1 MSKADY
7 PYADDEFDAP
17 TGPDVPRG
25 VHRAP
30 RSAWSRWWP
39 FVVVIIVVPA
49 IAYALVT
56 WASRDNSTSDDAT
69 SPAASTSAS
78 STPKASE
85 TPSASDEPSE
95 EPSDEA
101 SPSDEP
107 TASEEPTA
115 AVELDTPVTVYN
127 AAGIEGLAASPV
139 DELEGAGFT
148 TAQADNFSG
157 TKPGTSTIYYASED
171 LEPTAALVGQ
181 TIGVDALE
189 LSASDAGDG
198 IAVVLISD
206 PTP

>member
-1 MSKADY
+1 VSKADY

-39 FVVVIIVVPA
+39 FVVVIVVVPA

-56 WASRDNSTSDDAT
+56 WASRDNSTSDDANA
-69 SPAASTSAS
+69 PATSTSAS

-85 TPSASDEPSE
+85 TATAE
-95 EPSDEA
+95 EPSVEPTDEA

-107 TASEEPTA
+107 TTEEPTA
-115 AVELDTPVTVYN
+115 EVELGTPVTVYN
-127 AAGIEGLAASPV
+127 AAGIEGLAASTV
-139 DELEGAGFT
+139 DDLEAAGFT
-148 TAQADNFSG
+148 SAKADNFSG
-157 TKPGTSTIYYASED
+157 TEPGTSTIYYASED

-189 LSASDAGDG
+189 LSESDAGDG
-198 IAVVLISD
+198 ISVVLISD

>member
-1 MSKADY
+1 VSKADY

-39 FVVVIIVVPA
+39 FVVVIVVVPA

-56 WASRDNSTSDDAT
+56 WASRDNSTSDDANA
-69 SPAASTSAS
+69 PATSTSAS

-85 TPSASDEPSE
+85 TATAE
-95 EPSDEA
+95 EPSVEPTDEA

-107 TASEEPTA
+107 TTEEPTA
-115 AVELDTPVTVYN
+115 EVELGTPVTVYN
-127 AAGIEGLAASPV
+127 AAGIEGLAASTV
-139 DELEGAGFT
+139 DDLEAAGFT
-148 TAQADNFSG
+148 SAKADNFSG
-157 TKPGTSTIYYASED
+157 TEPGTSTIYYASED
-171 LEPTAALVGQ
+171 LEPTAALAGQ

-189 LSASDAGDG
+189 LSESDAGDG
-198 IAVVLISD
+198 ISVVLISD

>member
-39 FVVVIIVVPA
+39 FIVVIIVVPA

-56 WASRDNSTSDDAT
+56 WASRDNTATDDAT
-69 SPAASTSAS
+69 TPAASTSAS
-78 STPKASE
+78 STAKASTSAKPST
-85 TPSASDEPSE
+85 TPTKAATE
-95 EPSDEA
+95 EA
-101 SPSDEP
+101 SPTEAATTEP
-107 TASEEPTA
+107 PA
-115 AVELDTPVTVYN
+115 AEVALDTPVTVFN
-127 AAGIEGLAASPV
+127 AAGISGLAGRTV
-139 DELEGAGFT
+139 DKLEAAGFT
-148 TAQADNFSG
+148 SAKADNFSG
-157 TKPGTSTIYYASED
+157 TKPGSSTIYYASED

-189 LSASDAGDG
+189 MSAADAGDG
-198 IAVVLISD
+198 ISVVLISD
-206 PTP
+206 PGQ